1 MSSSEYFSAL
11 FNSEMIETK
20 NREITLKETLIKPFV
35 IVLRLAYE
43 LPTADE
49 EWLALKIQELFE
61 SVITANKYQFLECE
75 RQLSRK
81 TIDIF
86 GHK

>member
-1 MSSSEYFSAL
+1 MDQIITDRMSLFLRPEISDFVIIVGDQRLNVHKSVLMSSSEYFSAL

-43 LPTADE
+43 LP
-49 EWLALKIQELFE
+49 
-61 SVITANKYQFLECE
+61 
-75 RQLSRK
+75 
-81 TIDIF
+81 
-86 GHK
+86 